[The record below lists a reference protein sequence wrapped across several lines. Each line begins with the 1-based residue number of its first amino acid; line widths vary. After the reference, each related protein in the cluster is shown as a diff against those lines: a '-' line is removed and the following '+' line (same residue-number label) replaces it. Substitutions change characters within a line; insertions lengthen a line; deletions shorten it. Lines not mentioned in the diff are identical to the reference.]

1 MAKQRIKLPANFEC
15 EDGTCLEKPLSFIVD
30 VPVLTPQ
37 VQNIPDAIIDNG
49 NNQITIP
56 RIKEIPESKTE
67 IKEVEKIIKVVP
79 SWQPNYICKGPNC
92 NTKKNP
98 SYSAR
103 PKGICSNCGQFTK
116 EAFGTCIWCQSKD
129 IEEIDEDKLNDLG
142 IPTPENNKE
151 DTDEAD

>member
-1 MAKQRIKLPANFEC
+1 MPKIDLIIPKGTKCKNGVCEQDLEIEGLEIPEINPTIKRVPEVEIRGLSQMQQLQ
-15 EDGTCLEKPLSFIVD
+15 TIKPE
-30 VPVLTPQ
+30 
-37 VQNIPDAIIDNG
+37 
-49 NNQITIP
+49 
-56 RIKEIPESKTE
+56 IKEIEKE
-67 IKEVEKIIKVVP
+67 VIKEVKVVP

-103 PKGICSNCGQFTK
+103 PKGVCSNCGQFTK

-151 DTDEAD
+151 DTEEAD

>member
-1 MAKQRIKLPANFEC
+1 MAKLELTIPKGYKCKNGVCTTEEMVLEIDRLEINPTVTRIPEIEVK
-15 EDGTCLEKPLSFIVD
+15 SR
-30 VPVLTPQ
+30 
-37 VQNIPDAIIDNG
+37 G
-49 NNQITIP
+49 NNQQMAIQEPKTIE
-56 RIKEIPESKTE
+56 KEV
-67 IKEVEKIIKVVP
+67 IKEVKVVP

-103 PKGICSNCGQFTK
+103 PKGVCSNCGQFTK
-116 EAFGTCIWCQSKD
+116 ESFGTCIWCQSKD

-151 DTDEAD
+151 DTEEAD

>member
-1 MAKQRIKLPANFEC
+1 MAKVEVIVPKGFKCKNGVCTTEEMELELQVPEINPTVTRIPE
-15 EDGTCLEKPLSFIVD
+15 LEIK
-30 VPVLTPQ
+30 
-37 VQNIPDAIIDNG
+37 G
-49 NNQITIP
+49 NNQTMQIQKP
-56 RIKEIPESKTE
+56 EIKEIEKE
-67 IKEVEKIIKVVP
+67 VIKEVKVVP

-103 PKGICSNCGQFTK
+103 PKGVCSNCGQFTK

-151 DTDEAD
+151 DTEEAD

>member
-1 MAKQRIKLPANFEC
+1 MAKLDLTIPKGYKCKNGVC
-15 EDGTCLEKPLSFIVD
+15 EQELELEIDVPEIKPLVQR
-30 VPVLTPQ
+30 VPEIEIKGNQSTIQEVKEPK
-37 VQNIPDAIIDNG
+37 IIE
-49 NNQITIP
+49 
-56 RIKEIPESKTE
+56 KEV
-67 IKEVEKIIKVVP
+67 IKEVKVVP

-98 SYSAR
+98 SYSSR
-103 PKGICSNCGQFTK
+103 PKGVCSNCGQFTK

-151 DTDEAD
+151 DTEEAD

>member
-1 MAKQRIKLPANFEC
+1 MAKLELTIPKGYKCKNGVC
-15 EDGTCLEKPLSFIVD
+15 EQELELEID
-30 VPVLTPQ
+30 VPEVNPTIKR
-37 VQNIPDAIIDNG
+37 IPELEIKG
-49 NNQITIP
+49 NNQTMQTQKP
-56 RIKEIPESKTE
+56 EIKEIEKE
-67 IKEVEKIIKVVP
+67 VIKEVKVVP

-103 PKGICSNCGQFTK
+103 PKGVCSNCGQFTK
-116 EAFGTCIWCQSKD
+116 ESFGTCIWCQSKD

>member
-1 MAKQRIKLPANFEC
+1 MAKEEVIIPKGFKCKNGVCAPEEMVLEIDIPELSPTVTRIPE
-15 EDGTCLEKPLSFIVD
+15 LEIKGR
-30 VPVLTPQ
+30 
-37 VQNIPDAIIDNG
+37 G
-49 NNQITIP
+49 NNQQMALQETKPQVIE
-56 RIKEIPESKTE
+56 KEIV
-67 IKEVEKIIKVVP
+67 KEVKVVP

-151 DTDEAD
+151 DTEEAD

>member
-1 MAKQRIKLPANFEC
+1 MPKLELTIPKGYKCKNGVC
-15 EDGTCLEKPLSFIVD
+15 EQELELEID
-30 VPVLTPQ
+30 VPEVNPT
-37 VQNIPDAIIDNG
+37 VKRIPELEIKG
-49 NNQITIP
+49 NNQSQQTIKP
-56 RIKEIPESKTE
+56 EIKEIEKE
-67 IKEVEKIIKVVP
+67 VIKEVKVVP

-98 SYSAR
+98 SYSSR
-103 PKGICSNCGQFTK
+103 PKGVCSNCGQFTK
-116 EAFGTCIWCQSKD
+116 ESFGTCIWCQSKD

>member
-1 MAKQRIKLPANFEC
+1 MPKLDLTIPKGYKCKNGVC
-15 EDGTCLEKPLSFIVD
+15 EQDLELEID
-30 VPVLTPQ
+30 VPEINPIVTR
-37 VQNIPDAIIDNG
+37 IPEIEIKGNK
-49 NNQITIP
+49 NNQQMTIQEP
-56 RIKEIPESKTE
+56 KVIEKEI
-67 IKEVEKIIKVVP
+67 EKIVKVVP

-103 PKGICSNCGQFTK
+103 PKGVCSNCGQFTK

-151 DTDEAD
+151 DTEEAD

>member
-1 MAKQRIKLPANFEC
+1 MGKVEL
-15 EDGTCLEKPLSFIVD
+15 
-30 VPVLTPQ
+30 
-37 VQNIPDAIIDNG
+37 
-49 NNQITIP
+49 TIP
-56 RIKEIPESKTE
+56 KGFKCKNGVCTTEDQELDIEIPEINPTIKRIPEVQITNLTKDMKGEIHTE
-67 IKEVEKIIKVVP
+67 IPKETIKEVVKEVKVVP

-103 PKGICSNCGQFTK
+103 PKGVCSNCGQFTK
-116 EAFGTCIWCQSKD
+116 EAFGTCIWCQSKE

-151 DTDEAD
+151 DTEEAD

>member
-1 MAKQRIKLPANFEC
+1 MPKLDLTIPKGYKCKNGVC
-15 EDGTCLEKPLSFIVD
+15 EQDLELEIDVPEIKPLVQR
-30 VPVLTPQ
+30 VPEIEIKGQNQTTIQESRPQ
-37 VQNIPDAIIDNG
+37 
-49 NNQITIP
+49 
-56 RIKEIPESKTE
+56 IKEIEKE
-67 IKEVEKIIKVVP
+67 IIKEVKVVP

-103 PKGICSNCGQFTK
+103 PKGVCSNCGQFTK
-116 EAFGTCIWCQSKD
+116 EAFGTCIWCQSKE

-151 DTDEAD
+151 DTEEAD